1 MAQDT
6 VDDGAPTLTRVPTP
20 GDVRTAPPSGSD
32 PGSEPGSD
40 PGDDPVA
47 AALTRLDELTDAPL
61 THHVVVFDAVHEA
74 LQERLADAED

>member
-32 PGSEPGSD
+32 PGSD
-40 PGDDPVA
+40 PGDDAVA